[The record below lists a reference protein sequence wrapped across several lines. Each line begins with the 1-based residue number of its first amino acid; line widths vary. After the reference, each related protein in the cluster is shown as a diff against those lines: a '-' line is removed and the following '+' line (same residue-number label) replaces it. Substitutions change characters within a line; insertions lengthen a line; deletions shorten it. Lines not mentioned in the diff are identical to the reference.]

1 MIHLL
6 NLNVSH
12 SHFLFMFH
20 HRHHHIHTHM
30 NIQLDQRPKIRVLNA
45 HKDLEHRFS
54 NGDLPRTE
62 SNTIAPVDD
71 NETTSSDEDPSTELK
86 IQAADMPPHM
96 QKTALQSTIHALRT
110 YTTEKHIAESVKQ
123 NFDQLYEPTWHCI
136 VGRNWGSCVT
146 HTKVSDKFIV
156 LEVYFN

>member
-1 MIHLL
+1 
-6 NLNVSH
+6 
-12 SHFLFMFH
+12 
-20 HRHHHIHTHM
+20 M